1 MGIEG
6 LGNVL
11 DSLTGWKDADVL
23 SEAIEAGAGVIESG
37 AKSRCKSSS
46 VREVIS
52 TRPVN
57 SKREGYVAFT
67 TNARHERAA
76 IEEFGSGPREGQRGP
91 HNFPARPFL
100 RSTAD
105 EDKPQIDSKVKEIL
119 GSKFDTKLRQRR

>member
-6 LGNVL
+6 LDGVL
-11 DSLTGWKDADVL
+11 GDLEGWKDAEPL
-23 SEAIEAGAGVIESG
+23 AAAIEAGSKVIETG
-37 AKSRCKSSS
+37 ARERCQSST
-46 VREVIS
+46 VAETII

-57 SKREGYVAFT
+57 SKKDGYVAWT

-105 EDKPQIDSKVKEIL
+105 EDKPDIDSEVKAVL
-119 GSKFDTKLRQRR
+119 GQAFDTKLRARR

>member
-6 LGNVL
+6 LGGVL
-11 DSLTGWKDADVL
+11 DSLNGWKDAGPL
-23 SEAIEAGAGVIESG
+23 GEAIEAGAAVIESG
-37 AKSRCKSSS
+37 AKSRCKSSA
-46 VREVIS
+46 VREVIQ

-57 SKREGYVAFT
+57 SKKEGYVAFT

-76 IEEFGSGPREGQRGP
+76 IEEFGSGAREGRRGP

-105 EDKPQIDSKVKEIL
+105 EDKPQIDSKVKEVL
-119 GSKFDTKLRQRR
+119 GGQFDTKLRKRR